1 MRTVKDIEVLSVD
14 AINIKNL
21 KKIYSNGVIALNG
34 VDVSAKQGE
43 ILGLLGPNG
52 AGKTTLIGIINTLV
66 QKTSGSVK
74 VMGFDLDENP
84 GKMKSCVGTVPQ
96 EFNFSIFE
104 KVFDIVKWQGGYFG
118 LAPRIAAE
126 RAEYFLKQLHLW
138 DKRDVAARTL
148 SGGMKRRLMIARAM
162 VHQPKVLIL
171 DEPTAG
177 VDIEIRRSMWDYMLQ
192 LKKQGCT
199 IVLTTHYLEEAEYLC
214 DRIAIINKGE
224 IIRDAP
230 KAELIAEL
238 SSQSFIFDLVQPVS
252 KPLLLDGYQLE
263 MLSPTQA
270 LVTMKTGQSLNDVL
284 AYFSAEGV
292 VVGSMRN
299 QANRLEELFL
309 NLTSRLGG
317 EA

>member
-1 MRTVKDIEVLSVD
+1 
-14 AINIKNL
+14 
-21 KKIYSNGVIALNG
+21 
-34 VDVSAKQGE
+34 
-43 ILGLLGPNG
+43 
-52 AGKTTLIGIINTLV
+52 
-66 QKTSGSVK
+66 
-74 VMGFDLDENP
+74 
-84 GKMKSCVGTVPQ
+84 
-96 EFNFSIFE
+96 
-104 KVFDIVKWQGGYFG
+104 
-118 LAPRIAAE
+118 
-126 RAEYFLKQLHLW
+126 
-138 DKRDVAARTL
+138 
-148 SGGMKRRLMIARAM
+148 MIARAM

-230 KAELIAEL
+230 KAELIGEL

-252 KPLLLDGYQLE
+252 KTLSLDGYQLE

-292 VVGSMRN
+292 IVGSMRN